1 MPICQGKRSRRCCHF
16 HFLKEDIDHHH
27 VQAGEGAGGGR
38 QHPGEQRWDH
48 GEVFIIVLSLDRPQ
62 SLFDSYLK
70 NFTAKLDCLVVT
82 VLCFTFLSFKKVIKQ
97 LMQHSDSEVQDT
109 MDVSQLLL
117 CKIYHREANLVQGN
131 QCNSVINREFQNQV
145 CLFFINCVI

>member
-1 MPICQGKRSRRCCHF
+1 MPICQGGESRRCCHF
-16 HFLKEDIDHHH
+16 HFLKEDIDHSL

-48 GEVFIIVLSLDRPQ
+48 GEVFIIVLWV
-62 SLFDSYLK
+62 
-70 NFTAKLDCLVVT
+70 NC
-82 VLCFTFLSFKKVIKQ
+82 VLIFLSFKKVIKQ